1 MKEFMLYI
9 RNEADAS
16 AKMPEET
23 HRLFLASCRSYIEQ
37 LTKDGKLLAAQPI
50 VRDGVIISGS
60 DHEWKIIPYNERS
73 EVNVGY
79 YHILAKDMDEAI
91 AIAKENPEFAFSATA
106 RIEVRPIK
114 TQEIS
119 TGYVYPGENK

>member
-23 HRLFLASCRSYIEQ
+23 HSLFLASCRSYIEQ

-50 VRDGVIISGS
+50 VRDGVIISRS
-60 DHEWKIIPYNERS
+60 DQQWKIIPYNERS

-79 YHILAKDMDEAI
+79 YHILAKDIDDAI

-119 TGYVYPGENK
+119 TGYVYPGEGK